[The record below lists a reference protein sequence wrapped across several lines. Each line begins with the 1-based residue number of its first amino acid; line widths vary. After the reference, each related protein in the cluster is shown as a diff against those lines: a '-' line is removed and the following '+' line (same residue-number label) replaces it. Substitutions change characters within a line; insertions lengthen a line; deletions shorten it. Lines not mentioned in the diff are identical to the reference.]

1 MEVIIRAVLQAV
13 RSVSP
18 RSTRRLRLRL
28 RQKLVLALVGATAVV
43 FALNSWQTIRYFDS
57 AILDATREASI
68 TDGNEIR
75 GVLEEQMLS
84 EDRKALVRLV
94 DVVGQAPG
102 VSWVGIFDVHGT
114 AKVSSD
120 PGHRLYRLPEDSL
133 EQERLDGWRDGA
145 ELRTVAVF
153 PDGKHVLRTLSP
165 LPNGKACQRCHS
177 TSSRVNGMLIV
188 DRSLAPLRSTI
199 AVSERRLMAGG
210 AVLLV
215 LLLGI
220 MGLAV
225 EGTVLL
231 RLERLRAATRSL
243 GSGDLAAR
251 ARDSS
256 SDELGD
262 LARDFDDM
270 AQRLESAMHAVASQ
284 RRQLEELVNGIA
296 DGIVLVDLEGRVLAL
311 NRALAGRLR
320 GEPPRPGDA
329 YRDLVRAAG
338 LDVVDG
344 ALLPAERVRT
354 SGALEKEVLPVA
366 GGERVEELYA
376 QPLRAP
382 DGAAVAVIEVWRDIT
397 DRRELEAGLEQSER
411 LASLGVLASSV
422 AHEVRNPLAS
432 IITAVDGLLAR
443 LAEGSTGSAQS
454 SQEIREYLE
463 IVRKQ
468 VFRCHAVTERLL
480 GFARLPGGGDAVI
493 DVANAAREVL
503 ALVRAEARAQKVQCE
518 VRAPGP
524 VLATAPAMVV
534 EQVFLNLVLNAL
546 KAMPGGGTLLVEVT
560 GDDTRI
566 SVSFSDTG
574 PGIPEGVARRL
585 FQPFRRARQDRSG
598 TGLGLFISQTLVARA
613 GGTIDVDS
621 RPGQG
626 TTFVVRLR
634 RARASAA
641 PEPAAPSADRALGGL
656 A

>member
-1 MEVIIRAVLQAV
+1 MLQAV

-18 RSTRRLRLRL
+18 RSARRLRLRL
-28 RQKLVLALVGATAVV
+28 RYKLVLLLATATAVV

-57 AILDATREASI
+57 AILDATQQASI
-68 TDGNEIR
+68 TDANEIR

-84 EDRKALVRLV
+84 EDRKALFRLV
-94 DVVGQAPG
+94 QVVSQAPD
-102 VSWVGIFDVHGT
+102 VSWIGIVDVHGT

-120 PGHRLYRLPEDSL
+120 PGHRLARLPEDSL
-133 EQERLDGWRDGA
+133 EQQQLDAWREGA
-145 ELRTVAVF
+145 ELRTIAMF
-153 PDGKHVLRTLSP
+153 PPGKHQLRTLSP
-165 LPNGKACQRCHS
+165 LPNAKSCQRCHS
-177 TSSRVNGMLIV
+177 SSSRVNGMLIV
-188 DRSLAPLRSTI
+188 DRSLTPMRSTI
-199 AVSERRLMAGG
+199 AVSEKRLMVGG
-210 AVLLV
+210 AILLV

-243 GSGDLAAR
+243 GSGDLGAR

-256 SDELGD
+256 EDELGD
-262 LARDFDDM
+262 LARDFDEM

-284 RRQLEELVNGIA
+284 RGQLEELVNGIA
-296 DGIVLVDLEGRVLAL
+296 DGIVLVDLEGRVLAV
-311 NRALAGRLR
+311 NRALAGRFG

-338 LDVVDG
+338 LEVLDG
-344 ALLPAERVRT
+344 VLLPAERVRA
-354 SGALEKEVLPVA
+354 SGALEKEVVPVA

-382 DGAAVAVIEVWRDIT
+382 DGEPVAVIEVWRDIT

-432 IITAVDGLLAR
+432 IITAVDGLLVR
-443 LAEGSTGSAQS
+443 LGDGSAAS

-480 GFARLPGGGDAVI
+480 GFARLPGGGDATI

-503 ALVRAEARAQKVQCE
+503 ALVHAEARAQRVECQ

-524 VLATAPAMVV
+524 VLAIAPAMVV

-546 KAMPGGGTLLVEVT
+546 KAMPGGGELVVEVT
-560 GDDTRI
+560 GEEGWI
-566 SVSFSDTG
+566 CVSFSDTG
-574 PGIPEGVARRL
+574 LGIPEGVARRL

-613 GGTIDVDS
+613 GGTIEVES
-621 RPGQG
+621 RPGKG
-626 TTFVVRLR
+626 TTFRVRLC
-634 RARASAA
+634 RARTSTA
-641 PEPAAPSADRALGGL
+641 PEPAARSPERTVGGIP
-656 A
+656 

>member
-1 MEVIIRAVLQAV
+1 MIQAV

-28 RQKLVLALVGATAVV
+28 RYKLVLLLVTATAVV

-57 AILDATREASI
+57 AILGAMEQASI

-84 EDRKALVRLV
+84 EDRRALFRLV

-102 VSWVGIFDVHGT
+102 VSWVGIVDVHGT

-120 PGHRLYRLPEDSL
+120 PSRRLVRLPEDSP
-133 EQERLDGWRDGA
+133 EQERLDAWREGA
-145 ELRTVAVF
+145 EPRTVAVF
-153 PDGKHVLRTLSP
+153 PAGKHVLRTLSP
-165 LPNGKACQRCHS
+165 LPNAKACQRCHS
-177 TSSRVNGMLIV
+177 ASSRVNGMLIV
-188 DRSLAPLRSTI
+188 DRSLAPLRSTMVI
-199 AVSERRLMAGG
+199 SEKRLMAGG
-210 AVLLV
+210 AILLV

-243 GSGDLAAR
+243 GGGDLGAR

-256 SDELGD
+256 PDELGD

-270 AQRLESAMHAVASQ
+270 AQRLESAMHAAASQ
-284 RRQLEELVNGIA
+284 RRQLDELVNGIA
-296 DGIVLVDLEGRVLAL
+296 DGIVLVDLDGRVLAV
-311 NRALAGRLR
+311 NRALAGRIP
-320 GEPPRPGDA
+320 GAPPRPGDA
-329 YRDLVRAAG
+329 YRELVRAAG
-338 LDVVDG
+338 LEVAEG
-344 ALLPAERVRT
+344 ALLPAERVRA
-354 SGALEKEVLPVA
+354 SGALEKEVVPVA

-382 DGAAVAVIEVWRDIT
+382 DGKAIAVIEVWRDIT

-411 LASLGVLASSV
+411 LASIGVLASSV

-443 LAEGSTGSAQS
+443 LADASAST
-454 SQEIREYLE
+454 QEIREYLE

-480 GFARLPGGGDAVI
+480 GFARVPGGGDAVI

-503 ALVRAEARAQKVQCE
+503 ALVHAEARAQRVECR
-518 VRAPGP
+518 VRAPVP
-524 VLATAPAMVV
+524 ALATAPAMVV

-560 GDDTRI
+560 GADGW
-566 SVSFSDTG
+566 VAASFSDTG

-585 FQPFRRARQDRSG
+585 FQPFRRARQDGSG
-598 TGLGLFISQTLVARA
+598 TGLGLFISQTLMARA
-613 GGTIDVDS
+613 GGTIEVDS
-621 RPGQG
+621 RPGLG

-634 RARASAA
+634 RAGTSVG
-641 PEPAAPSADRALGGL
+641 PDPAAPLADRALGGL